1 MVLILSILL
10 GIAVA
15 VVLGILLAGVLI
27 FARGGEANKR
37 LGQRMMNL
45 RVAAQAVAVAL
56 LGLLVLARGL
66 GWR

>member
-1 MVLILSILL
+1 MVIVLSILL

-27 FARGGEANKR
+27 VARGGEVNKR
-37 LGQRMMNL
+37 LSQRMMNL
-45 RVAAQAVAVAL
+45 RVAAQAVAVGL
-56 LGLLVLARGL
+56 LGLLVLARGM